1 MRPQVDLML
10 LHSLPH
16 GVVLFITGF
25 KSPYERL
32 KPVNESE
39 MISNKNSSNFIPDY
53 KLYQYYRLSLKRH
66 MGNTV
71 SNKENPRGK
80 SAVPDVQN
88 YHFLSRKYGMELLV
102 DIGRIESLP
111 NFITDDTPHQ
121 LSFYEIAFIEKG
133 KGSCTLDENKI
144 TIEPGVVM
152 FTSPGQVR
160 RWNTADTLNGYILFF
175 EKDFLNLFF
184 TDDLFLYRFQYF
196 HQYSRPTSMNMS
208 AGSFSQ
214 ALKLVHSVEEEFTHL
229 QNDSG
234 HFIRAILYQLLVILN
249 RCYAESHQVQSDT
262 SIRPNFFRFRA
273 LLEKEFMTQHRVADY
288 AQKLKISAAH
298 LNKICRQYSGLSAQQ
313 MIHHKLISEI
323 KKQLR
328 NNRTAKQIAYEFDF
342 SDPSNFNRFFKK
354 LTGTT
359 AQQYRDSL

>member
-1 MRPQVDLML
+1 LTAEL
-10 LHSLPH
+10 
-16 GVVLFITGF
+16 
-25 KSPYERL
+25 KS
-32 KPVNESE
+32 
-39 MISNKNSSNFIPDY
+39 F
-53 KLYQYYRLSLKRH
+53 

-71 SNKENPRGK
+71 SNKESLKGK
-80 SAVPDVQN
+80 PIVADVQN
-88 YHFLSRKYGMELLV
+88 YHFLPRKYGMELLV
-102 DIGRIESLP
+102 DIGRIESLS
-111 NFITDDTPHQ
+111 NLILDDTPHQ

-133 KGSCTLDENKI
+133 SGTCMLDENKI

-160 RWNTADTLNGYILFF
+160 RWNIIETLNGYVLFF

-196 HQYSRPTSMNMS
+196 HQYSCPASMKMS
-208 AGSFSQ
+208 AEGFIH
-214 ALKLVHSVEEEFTHL
+214 ALKLVQNVEEEFEHL

-234 HFIRAILYQLLVILN
+234 HFVRAILYQLLVILN
-249 RCYAESHQVQSDT
+249 RCYADNYHVQSDT
-262 SIRPNFFRFRA
+262 SIHPNFFRFRS
-273 LLEKEFMTQHRVADY
+273 LLEKEFMSYHRVSAY
-288 AQKLKISAAH
+288 AQKLKISSAH

-313 MIHHKLISEI
+313 MVHHKLISEV

-328 NNRTAKQIAYEFDF
+328 NNRSVKEIAYEFDF

-359 AQQYRDSL
+359 AQQYRDNL